1 MFNSVISILIGIFG
15 ILIAHVIYVIIDGK
29 WLNGD
34 LTIIIFAIM
43 EFIEI
48 LLLFKKKN
56 WKAFII
62 SIYKVTS
69 IGEKAFYGC
78 EKLYHVKLPNSI
90 KNIENYAFAESGLY
104 SINIPVK
111 KVCVELI

>member
-1 MFNSVISILIGIFG
+1 MFNSVVSILIGIFG
-15 ILIAHVIYVIIDGK
+15 ILIAHVI
-29 WLNGD
+29 
-34 LTIIIFAIM
+34 
-43 EFIEI
+43 IEI